1 MNRILIVDD
10 EPSVRYSF
18 KKLLTEDRYDVVEA
32 ANGVEALR
40 LLAREL
46 PDLIVMDIE
55 MPGMTGLEAIRRIKE
70 INPQIPVIIM
80 TAYGTTDRVIEA
92 MKLGA
97 YEYMEKPFDI
107 DKMRLIIREALG
119 LKMMT
124 EEEGGIHLQMKS
136 GERPVADR
144 IVGKTPAIKEV
155 YKMIG
160 KVAASDAGVLIT
172 GESGTGKELI
182 AKAIHMHSDRADKP
196 FLTINCAAIPDTLLE
211 SELFGFEKGS
221 FTDAGKAK
229 AGKFEAVDT
238 GTIFLDEIGDMSL
251 PLQGKLL
258 RVVQEG
264 TFERLGSNKTQ
275 KVDVRIIAATNKNLE
290 QGIQTKT
297 FREDLYYR
305 LKVIT
310 ITLPPL
316 RMRMED
322 IPLLTEYF
330 IERHNPGI
338 RDAAIT
344 IPRETMD
351 KLLSYTWPGNVREL
365 ENALKRAV
373 LLSKNQVITPDLI
386 SIGSETEQ
394 AAEPPKVPQFQQGQ
408 EPSIRKQTHR
418 IEESSPSVHTVLHF
432 PDNPSEFEGRLY
444 HEVIDQTEKD
454 LLRLTLSH
462 THGNQVKAARLLGIS
477 RVMLHDRMKKYG
489 LEL

>member
-18 KKLLTEDRYDVVEA
+18 KKLLTEDHYDVLEA
-32 ANGVEALR
+32 ATGVDALR
-40 LLAREL
+40 LLAKDV
-46 PDLIVMDIE
+46 PDLVVMDIE
-55 MPGMTGLEAIRRIKE
+55 MPGMTGLETIRRIKE

-107 DKMRLIIREALG
+107 DKMRMIIREALG
-119 LKMMT
+119 MKLMT
-124 EEEGGIHLQMKS
+124 EGGIHLHMKS
-136 GERPVADR
+136 RESVLPDR
-144 IVGKTPAIKEV
+144 IVGNSPAIKEV
-155 YKMIG
+155 YKMVG

-182 AKAIHMHSDRADKP
+182 AKAIHMHSNRADKP
-196 FLTINCAAIPDTLLE
+196 FLTINCAAIPDALLE

-229 AGKFEAVDT
+229 SGKFEAVDT
-238 GTIFLDEIGDMSL
+238 GSIFLDEIGDMSL
-251 PLQGKLL
+251 SLQAKLL

-290 QGIQTKT
+290 QGILNKT

-330 IERHNPGI
+330 IERHNRPI
-338 RDAAIT
+338 KNAEIT

-351 KLLSYTWPGNVREL
+351 KLLSYSWPGNVREL
-365 ENALKRAV
+365 ENALKRAL
-373 LLSKNQVITPDLI
+373 LLSKNQIITPNLI
-386 SIGSETEQ
+386 TIGPEAEPLQDIPEISETQE
-394 AAEPPKVPQFQQGQ
+394 KGQ
-408 EPSIRKQTHR
+408 MPLIT
-418 IEESSPSVHTVLHF
+418 LHF
-432 PDNPSEFEGRLY
+432 PGDPGRYEGKLY
-444 HEVIDQTEKD
+444 HEVIGQAEKE
-454 LLRLTLSH
+454 LLRLTLNH
-462 THGNQVKAARLLGIS
+462 TRGNQVKASKLLGIS

-489 LEL
+489 LEQ